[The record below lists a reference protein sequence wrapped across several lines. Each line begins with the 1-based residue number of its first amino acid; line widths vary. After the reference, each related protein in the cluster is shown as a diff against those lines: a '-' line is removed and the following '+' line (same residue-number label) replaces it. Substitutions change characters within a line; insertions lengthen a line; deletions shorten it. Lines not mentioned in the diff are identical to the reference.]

1 MIREIKYQECLPLW
15 QLLWA
20 GRVSPI
26 EPTSAMA
33 FPFDVNVREYT
44 QNIGTPTFMGYF
56 DGDLLVGVNS
66 YHTVDNFYRSRG
78 LYVLGSHR
86 KQGIGEALL
95 RATIERT
102 ERPVWSYP
110 KIEAMS
116 VYLKAGFTETG
127 EPVYDDIEGKTNQYV
142 IGW

>member
-1 MIREIKYQECLPLW
+1 MIREITYEECLPLW

-33 FPFDVNVREYT
+33 FPHDVNVREYT
-44 QNIGTPTFMGYF
+44 NDIGTPTFLGYF
-56 DGDLLVGVNS
+56 DGAILVGVNS
-66 YHTVDNFYRSRG
+66 YHKVDNFYRSRG

-95 RATIERT
+95 RATIERNN
-102 ERPVWSYP
+102 RPVWSYP
-110 KIEAMS
+110 KMEALS

-127 EPVYDDIEGKTNQYV
+127 DPVYDAVESKTNQYV